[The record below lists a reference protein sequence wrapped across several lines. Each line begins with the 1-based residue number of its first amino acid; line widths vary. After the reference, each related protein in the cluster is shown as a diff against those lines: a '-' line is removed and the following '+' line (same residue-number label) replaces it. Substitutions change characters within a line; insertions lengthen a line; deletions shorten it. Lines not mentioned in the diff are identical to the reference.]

1 MSAAFSIEDQ
11 TGEMSPEEIAAAEDL
26 AEEILDLIA
35 DDAETPVQAMQ
46 SLTAVIAY
54 ILGETALSRS
64 HANDVMKK
72 LVMSVLATLEEAEKD
87 CRVNWNQR
95 SRH

>member
-1 MSAAFSIEDQ
+1 MSTSFSIEDQ
-11 TGEMSPEEIAAAEDL
+11 TGEMSPEEIEAAEDL
-26 AEEILDLIA
+26 ASDILDLISE
-35 DDAETPVQAMQ
+35 DAETPVQAMQ
-46 SLTAVIAY
+46 SLTAVISY
-54 ILGETALSRS
+54 ILGETAVSRS

-72 LVMSVLATLEEAEKD
+72 LVMSVLATLEQAEKD